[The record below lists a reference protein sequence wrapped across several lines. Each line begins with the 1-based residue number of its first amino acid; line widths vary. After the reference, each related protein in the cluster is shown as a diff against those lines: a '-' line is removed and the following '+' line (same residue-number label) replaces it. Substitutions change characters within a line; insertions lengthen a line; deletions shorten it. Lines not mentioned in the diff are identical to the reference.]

1 MLKPVSIYVPHELPD
16 YLEMLVQ
23 VDVRGLDVNV
33 HTHGWQV
40 QEFPG
45 LCFHAFAKEWLDG
58 VSAFTGTFPIG
69 PLQHI
74 LKGQFLSFRIVQPAL
89 LAPELED
96 PVP

>member
-1 MLKPVSIYVPHELPD
+1 MEPVRIDVPHELPD
-16 YLEMLVQ
+16 DLEMLVQ

-33 HTHGWQV
+33 YTHGRQIK
-40 QEFPG
+40 QLAC
-45 LCFHAFAKEWLDG
+45 LCSRTFAKQRLDG
-58 VSAFTGTFPIG
+58 VSAFTGTFLIG

-74 LKGQFLSFRIVQPAL
+74 LKGQFPGLWIVQPAL

>member
-1 MLKPVSIYVPHELPD
+1 MLKPVCIDVPHELPD
-16 YLEMLVQ
+16 DLEMLVQ

-33 HTHGWQV
+33 HTHGRQV
-40 QEFPG
+40 KQLAG
-45 LCFHAFAKEWLDG
+45 LCSRTFAKEWLDG
-58 VSAFTGTFPIG
+58 VSAFTGTFLIG

-74 LKGQFLSFRIVQPAL
+74 LKGQFLSFRIVQSAL